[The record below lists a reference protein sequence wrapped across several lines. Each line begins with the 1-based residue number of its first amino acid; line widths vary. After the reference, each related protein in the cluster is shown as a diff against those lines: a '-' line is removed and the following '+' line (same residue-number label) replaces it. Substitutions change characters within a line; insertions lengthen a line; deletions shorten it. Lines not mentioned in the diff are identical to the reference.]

1 MLELISHLLH
11 MLLSLF
17 ALSDQEHITPDHPL
31 QHSIPGGV
39 VILDAGDQEQRPQAT
54 FRGKPVMLLPPNEN
68 RDQWKAVIGIPLSA
82 KPGDH
87 QALINGKT
95 HTFTIKSHPYKEQRL
110 TVKRKHVNL
119 SDEALKRVR
128 AEKKDMLAAFRNFE
142 QTETWQ
148 PMAWPLKGILTS
160 PFGLQRY
167 FNGQKRNPHSGLDIA
182 ANTGTPIV
190 APSDGKVTL
199 TGDFYFNG
207 NTVFMDHGEG
217 LISMFCHMDSIEVKE
232 GDVLTAGD
240 RLGTVGAT
248 GRVTGPH
255 LHWTVSLND
264 ARINPLL
271 ILSPHPGVVS
281 KALLTSAAR
290 EDKATNGVVQTAVSA
305 D

>member
-1 MLELISHLLH
+1 MLELSSHLLH
-11 MLLSLF
+11 MLLSVF
-17 ALSDQEHITPDHPL
+17 AFSGQEFESPQQPL

-39 VILDAGDQEQRPQAT
+39 VIVDAGTSEQRPEVT
-54 FRGKPVMLLPPNEN
+54 FRGKPVMLLPPNDT
-68 RDQWKAVIGIPLSA
+68 RDHWAAVVGIPLSA
-82 KPGDH
+82 KPGRH
-87 QALINGKT
+87 EVSINGKA
-95 HTFTIKSHPYKEQRL
+95 HAFTIKSFPYKEQRL

-119 SDEALKRVR
+119 SEEALTRVR
-128 AEKKDMLAAFRNFE
+128 SEKKHMLAAFRNFE
-142 QTETWQ
+142 PTQTWQ
-148 PMAWPLKGILTS
+148 PMAWPLKGPLTS

-182 ANTGTPIV
+182 ASVGTPIV
-190 APSDGKVTL
+190 APSDGRVTL
-199 TGDFYFNG
+199 TGNFYFNG

-217 LISMFCHMDSIEVKE
+217 LISMFCHMNSIEVKE

-281 KALLTSAAR
+281 KALQDRTFKTEPGPS
-290 EDKATNGVVQTAVSA
+290 DP
-305 D
+305 